1 LLHLGLDQLVKSEQ
15 MKSKRI
21 LKVFQNKEKIFE
33 DEVNRIKGNLLKK
46 NEKEYNQM
54 KIITKKKLEAVINK
68 INQ

>member
-1 LLHLGLDQLVKSEQ
+1 

-21 LKVFQNKEKIFE
+21 LKVFQNKEIIFE